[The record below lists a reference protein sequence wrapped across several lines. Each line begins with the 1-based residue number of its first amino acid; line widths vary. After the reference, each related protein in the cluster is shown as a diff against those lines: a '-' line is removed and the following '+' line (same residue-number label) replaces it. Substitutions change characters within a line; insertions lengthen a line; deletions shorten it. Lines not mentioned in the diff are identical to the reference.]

1 MKRLLI
7 VLMCIWGISSLSGC
21 MKQNVVDTEQ
31 NVVNVEANFSACS
44 DWQTAY
50 IEKLGECNTENQNAG
65 EGIYRS
71 YILYDIDQ
79 NTIPELILQ
88 LGAKEEER
96 ELECYTV
103 QDGEMILL
111 DHFEGQYASFYPCP
125 EENALFIKEIWPD
138 RGTFYGALT
147 KMTVENGK
155 MVRESTLENVEHSEV
170 LSFLENRNLLGN
182 LISDCT
188 GVQTVLPIL
197 EYDTERIDEI
207 LVQDT
212 MTEEEARA
220 AIEAVLN
227 NEEKAYLVYGDTQT
241 SVVPEYKNIGMGTL
255 EELLHCDS
263 AIENLPDIWQ
273 EGLIQRLTWIDMNG
287 DGREECIL
295 DVHNEGDTRH
305 WLVMLSTQDG
315 IVYAYVIQSRISVS
329 EPWSICYN
337 DGVIGLQIEDGSHGV
352 NEVYVYYVLRFY
364 KDQIYYKMYKGDVNG
379 TIVEWET
386 APDLYE

>member
-1 MKRLLI
+1 MKRLMI

-21 MKQNVVDTEQ
+21 MKQ

-65 EGIYRS
+65 EGIYHS

-88 LGAKEEER
+88 LGTKGEER

-125 EENALFIKEIWPD
+125 EEKALFIREICDGAIPLH
-138 RGTFYGALT
+138 GALT
-147 KMTVENGK
+147 KLTIENGE
-155 MVRESTLENVEHSEV
+155 MVRESILENVEDSEV
-170 LSFLENRNLLGN
+170 LSFLESRNLLDN
-182 LISDCT
+182 FIYDHT

-212 MTEEEARA
+212 MTEEEARV

-255 EELLHCDS
+255 EELLRCDS

-273 EGLIQRLTWIDMNG
+273 EGVIRRLTWIDMNG

-295 DVHNEGDTRH
+295 DVYNEDASRV
-305 WLVMLSTQDG
+305 WVVMLSAQDEM
-315 IVYAYVIQSRISVS
+315 VYAYVIRVMITAS
-329 EPWSICYN
+329 EYGTHYYD
-337 DGVIGLQIEDGSHGV
+337 DGVIGLMVETGSHGPDKT
-352 NEVYVYYVLRFY
+352 YAYYVLRFY
-364 KDQIYYKMYKGDVNG
+364 KDQIYYKVYKGDVNG